1 MQRLIRRWLSLVVM
15 GLLSLVVA
23 LAIHAQTPQN
33 LQTFVPPSQLHLT
46 YPPLQH
52 TTVSDRL
59 FFIGTAPRSGQ
70 VSINGQVI
78 KRSEMGHFAPSL
90 PLQLGENKF
99 LIKYVSDGEPPLEQK
114 IEVKV
119 DRQSPITQPPSEFGF
134 IPDSLFPQVNMAR
147 LPDERICFEAIATPK
162 ATVTV
167 KIGGEQVPLLPRRRN
182 VQLPANSAVL
192 TGENRA
198 IEASPSGYFRG
209 CASLP
214 SKSQSQNT
222 DFGQPEYTLRM
233 GDRQISM
240 KAKGTVTILAPQQI
254 QVAEVK
260 QVADARTGPST
271 DFSRLTPLP
280 EGTQDL
286 ITGKQGEWLRLA
298 YGGWVRDRFV
308 NISSAEAV
316 PRSLVRGISTNT
328 TNNLK
333 TQETWTEIKIPL
345 EVPVPIS
352 ISQGDRFLSFT
363 LHNTTAQTDTIA
375 IAPDSIISKLDWQQI
390 EPHKVLYTVQLKP
403 KQQWGYKVRY
413 QNTNLIISLKHPPQ
427 LSTQDPERPLQGARI
442 LIDAGHGS
450 AADLGAR
457 GPTGYPEKDVTLTT
471 SQLLQQEL
479 QNRGAKV
486 MMTRTDDA
494 DIELAPRVAKI
505 LQEDPTLAISIHY
518 NALPDDGDALN
529 TSGMGAFWYNPQAE
543 GFAKFLNTY
552 VSQKLNRPDYGVYWA
567 NLAVIRPTNTPSVLL
582 ELGFM
587 INPVEFEWIID
598 PQQQQLLGKAIADGI
613 TAWMINA
620 NS

>member
-1 MQRLIRRWLSLVVM
+1 MRRWWIILMM
-15 GLLSLVVA
+15 GLWSFVVVLA
-23 LAIHAQTPQN
+23 LNAQNPQKLTP
-33 LQTFVPPSQLHLT
+33 TFVPPSQLHLT

-78 KRSEMGHFAPSL
+78 NRSEAGHFAPSL
-90 PLQLGENKF
+90 PLQLGTNKF
-99 LIKYVSDGEPPLEQK
+99 LIKYISNDEPNLEQQ

-119 DRQSPITQPPSEFGF
+119 DRQSRISEPPTEFGL
-134 IPDSLFPQVNMAR
+134 IADSLFPQVNLAR

-167 KIGGEQVPLLPRRRN
+167 KLGEQQLSLLPRRRN

-198 IEASPSGYFRG
+198 TAASPSGYFRG
-209 CASLP
+209 CSSFP
-214 SKSQSQNT
+214 SKSQLQNT
-222 DFGQPEYTLRM
+222 EFGQPEYILRL
-233 GDRQISM
+233 GDRQISS

-260 QVADARTGPST
+260 QIADARTGPST

-280 EGTQDL
+280 EGTQAL
-286 ITGKQGEWLRLA
+286 ITGKQGEWLRLD

-308 NISSAEAV
+308 NITVADAV
-316 PRSLVRGISTNT
+316 PRSLVRGISTHT
-328 TNNLK
+328 ITNFK
-333 TQETWTEIKIPL
+333 EPQTWTEIKIPL

-352 ISQGDRFLSFT
+352 INQGDQILSVT

-375 IAPDSIISKLDWQQI
+375 IAPDSIITKLEWQQI
-390 EPHKVLYTVQLKP
+390 EPTKVVYNIHLKP

-427 LSTQDPERPLQGARI
+427 LSAQNPELPLQGTKI

-457 GPTGYPEKDVTLTT
+457 GPTGYPEKDVTLIT
-471 SQLLQQEL
+471 SKLLQQEL

-486 MMTRTDDA
+486 IMTRIDDA
-494 DIELAPRVAKI
+494 DIELAPRVNQI
-505 LQEDPTLAISIHY
+505 LQEEPTLAISIHY
-518 NALPDDGDALN
+518 NALPDDGDAIN
-529 TSGMGAFWYNPQAE
+529 TSGMGAFWYNSQAE
-543 GFAKFLNTY
+543 GFAKFINTY
-552 VSQKLNRPDYGVYWA
+552 VSQKLNRSNYGVYWA
-567 NLAVIRPTNTPSVLL
+567 NLAVIRPTNTLTVLL

-598 PQQQQLLGKAIADGI
+598 PQQQQLLSKTIADGI
-613 TAWMINA
+613 TAWMLNA
-620 NS
+620 NT